1 MGSARNQAAGGVLAA
16 FLALAAV
23 GACSSGGQLTSDPTT
38 LAQYTPQT
46 TAQASGA
53 PTSASSEAEASEE
66 APSSS
71 TSITTEELSRPDIN
85 YTITALPSDLTPEQI
100 AVARDF
106 AYYDHVTWGTVRT
119 MNGMDEAQTV
129 LTGQALESYT
139 NTYNHLKAA
148 GEHYEGTYIVDITHV
163 EVSAET
169 STAIVGTCSDKTQT
183 RKVSADGEDVSNPN
197 DHGRYAETMEMTKE
211 GDRWIVTNARNE
223 EHGSC

>member
-1 MGSARNQAAGGVLAA
+1 MLAA

-23 GACSSGGQLTSDPTT
+23 GACSSGGQQASDPTT

-53 PTSASSEAEASEE
+53 PPSASSEGSTTDTPSGADAT
-66 APSSS
+66 ATSSS
-71 TSITTEELSRPDIN
+71 TSITTEELSRPDIS
-85 YTITALPSDLTPEQI
+85 YTITSLPSDLTPEQI

-119 MNGMDEAQTV
+119 MNGMDEAQIV

-197 DHGRYAETMEMTKE
+197 DHGRYAETIEMTKE
-211 GDRWIVTNARNE
+211 GDRWIVAIARQE
-223 EHGSC
+223 GLGSC